1 MNQHLWFV
9 ARASVVT
16 LSLCGVCRAQT
27 GFGVDGNFNLFSF
40 DVTAP
45 GSIPITPIGNL
56 GFLPEGIDFKPGSNT
71 LYGIDVGPITTQLYT
86 INIGTGAATPTTASF
101 PSVGAG
107 YNLTGNQHFGFDFDP
122 SSLDGGG
129 NFQIRLVST
138 NGENLRIN
146 SGNGSLTA
154 NDTDLLIQPGS
165 NAPFT
170 DASAYINNVPNQ
182 ATFATTL
189 YNMDTRNDSLY
200 TQSPQNAGTMTLV
213 GAFGATI
220 NDAIVGIGF
229 DVYTV
234 PGDADPTT
242 GGDSA
247 YAVLKRT
254 NTQSGAYLLYQVN
267 LGTGAIFN
275 GKLVGPAGTPSDFS
289 GGFAIAPLPVPE
301 PASFVMVALVVA
313 GAAAR
318 RLRRR

>member
-1 MNQHLWFV
+1 MNHHLRFV
-9 ARASVVT
+9 ARALVIT
-16 LSLCGVCRAQT
+16 LSLCGICRAQT
-27 GFGVDGNFNLFSF
+27 GFGVDANFNLFSF

-45 GSIPITPIGNL
+45 GSIPITSIGNV
-56 GFLPEGIDFKPGSNT
+56 GFLPEGIDFKPGTNT
-71 LYGIDVGPITTQLYT
+71 LYAIDIGPITTQVYT
-86 INIGTGAATPTTASF
+86 INISTAAATPTTASF

-146 SGNGSLTA
+146 SGNGSLTS

-165 NAPFT
+165 NSPFT
-170 DASAYINNVPNQ
+170 DAAAYINNVPSQ

-189 YNMDTRNDSLY
+189 YDMDVRNNSLY
-200 TQSPQNAGTMTLV
+200 IQSPQNTGTLTLV

-220 NDAIVGIGF
+220 VANVGIGF

-234 PGDADPTT
+234 PGDVDPTI

-247 YAVLKRT
+247 YAVLTRNAT
-254 NTQSGAYLLYQVN
+254 NGGAYLLYQVN
-267 LGTGAIFN
+267 LATGAIFN

-289 GGFAIAPLPVPE
+289 GDFAIAPLPVPE
-301 PASFVMVALVVA
+301 PATFAMVTLVVA
-313 GAAAR
+313 AVAVR
-318 RLRRR
+318 RSRRRC

>member
-1 MNQHLWFV
+1 
-9 ARASVVT
+9 
-16 LSLCGVCRAQT
+16 
-27 GFGVDGNFNLFSF
+27 LFSF
-40 DVTAP
+40 DVNGPA
-45 GSIPITPIGNL
+45 SIPITPIGNV
-56 GFLPEGIDFKPGSNT
+56 GFLPEGIDFKPGTNT

-86 INIGTGAATPTTASF
+86 INIGTGASAPTTASF

-146 SGNGSLTA
+146 SGNGSLIS

-165 NAPFT
+165 NSPFT

-189 YNMDTRNDSLY
+189 YNMDTRNNSLY

-220 NDAIVGIGF
+220 NANVGIGF
-229 DVYTV
+229 DIYTV
-234 PGDADPTT
+234 PGDVDPTI

-247 YAVLKRT
+247 YAVLTRT
-254 NTQSGAYLLYQVN
+254 ATNGGAYLLYQVN
-267 LGTGAIFN
+267 LSSGAIFN

-301 PASFVMVALVVA
+301 PGSFAMLGLVVA

-318 RLRRR
+318 RVLRR

>member
-1 MNQHLWFV
+1 MNQHLGFV
-9 ARASVVT
+9 ARALVIT
-16 LSLCGVCRAQT
+16 LSLCGACRAQT

-45 GSIPITPIGNL
+45 GSIPITPIGNI

-86 INIGTGAATPTTASF
+86 INIGTGASTPTTASF

-122 SSLDGGG
+122 SSRDGGG

-146 SGNGSLTA
+146 SGNGSLTLA
-154 NDTDLLIQPGS
+154 DTDLLIQPGS

-189 YNMDTRNDSLY
+189 YDMDTRNNSLY

-220 NDAIVGIGF
+220 NANVGIGF
-229 DVYTV
+229 DIYTV
-234 PGDADPTT
+234 PGDVDPSI

-247 YAVLKRT
+247 YAVLTRT
-254 NTQSGAYLLYQVN
+254 ATNGGAYLLYQVN
-267 LGTGAIFN
+267 LSTGAITN
-275 GKLVGPAGTPSDFS
+275 GKLVGPAGTPSDFT

-301 PASFVMVALVVA
+301 PGSFAMVALVVA

-318 RLRRR
+318 RFRRR